1 MIRVDEDR
9 VAAMRRSDLYE
20 EDGFRLERGLV
31 IFSRVLVRLFLFLAG
46 LAALQWFFGPGGIQS
61 W

>member
-1 MIRVDEDR
+1 MIYEHDK

-20 EDGFRLERGLV
+20 EDGLRLERLLV
-31 IFSRVLVRLFLFLAG
+31 IFSRVLVRLFLFATG